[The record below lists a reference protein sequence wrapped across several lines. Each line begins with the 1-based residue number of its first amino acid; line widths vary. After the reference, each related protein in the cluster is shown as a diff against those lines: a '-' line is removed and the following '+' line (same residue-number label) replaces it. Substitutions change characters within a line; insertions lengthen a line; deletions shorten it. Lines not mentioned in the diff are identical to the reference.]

1 MRDFMED
8 VRVDPILAPLPE
20 RLRGRPWPLVL
31 WGTGCIGQEVEDYL
45 LGAGIRITDV
55 FVDDEYWREELV
67 FRGRPV
73 LSWRQILAKYPSCD
87 VLVGHA
93 DYSRAGEIGRYPNVR
108 GTFFATS
115 VSYQQVQ
122 TFPLEKIKALHDM
135 YQDVYVHLG
144 DELSRN
150 CFTAYL
156 SARICDNPEYVWP
169 YAPQRR
175 QSYFLNDVFQ
185 VTDHEKYLDVGAYTG
200 DTIEDFLRVS
210 GGQYEAI
217 IGIEAD
223 TANFRVLRNR
233 LDKLQLSDIKVFN
246 VGTWKKSGTL
256 ALRGVAEAAS
266 VCEVEAGESGENG
279 ETIRVVALDELLQN
293 ETRITVVKVNFL
305 TGVLETLQGAGHL
318 LQRNRPTIIV
328 TVGFNESALAE
339 IPPYLRSVLPD
350 YRFYLR
356 FCQSMPGRLVL
367 YGIPPE
373 RVAAGKKSGS
383 QKSQL
388 RFYRLPAP

>member
-8 VRVDPILAPLPE
+8 VRVEPILAPLPE

-45 LGAGIRITDV
+45 LGSEIRIADV
-55 FVDDEYWREELV
+55 FVDDEYWQEGLV

-73 LSWRQILAKYPSCD
+73 LSRGQILAKYPDCD

-93 DYSRAGEIGRYPNVR
+93 DYSRSGEIGRHPNVR
-108 GTFFATS
+108 GIFFATS

-122 TFPLEKIKALHDM
+122 TIPLEKTNALHDV
-135 YQDVYVHLG
+135 YQDVYTHLG
-144 DELSRN
+144 DGLSRK

-169 YAPQRR
+169 YAPPRR

-200 DTIEDFLRVS
+200 DTIDDFLRVS
-210 GGQYEAI
+210 GGKYEAI
-217 IGIEAD
+217 LGIEAD
-223 TANFRVLRNR
+223 RENFRVLRNR
-233 LDKLQLSDIKVFN
+233 LDELQLSDIKVFN
-246 VGTWKKSGTL
+246 MGTWKKSGRL
-256 ALRGVAEAAS
+256 VLRGVAEAAS
-266 VCEVEAGESGENG
+266 ICEAEAGDHETAR
-279 ETIRVVALDELLQN
+279 ETIQVIALDELLQD
-293 ETRITVVKVNFL
+293 ESGFTVFKINFL
-305 TGVLETLQGAGHL
+305 TGVLETLQGAEHL
-318 LQRNRPTIIV
+318 LQRDRPTIIV
-328 TVGFNESALAE
+328 TVGFNEVALAE

-373 RVAAGKKSGS
+373 R
-383 QKSQL
+383 
-388 RFYRLPAP
+388 LPTCGNGANGEACRVQVTRS